1 MIIIII
7 IINIL
12 SCNLKLNIFQNE
24 TQNLIKFIFLQ
35 KNSYSSKVNTK
46 KLYIEKF
53 IFDHKQSIDM
63 PFI

>member
-7 IINIL
+7 IINIF
-12 SCNLKLNIFQNE
+12 SCNLKLKIFQNE
-24 TQNLIKFIFLQ
+24 TQNLIKFIYFC
-35 KNSYSSKVNTK
+35 YSSKVNTK
-46 KLYIEKF
+46 NIYIEKI